1 MNHNNVVSLPVGA
14 SNLTA
19 HARVRLASGLVVVAG
34 ASDVDVLG
42 HVLQDT
48 LAGGTAD
55 VALKFGSG
63 MHYAIASAAIANGAL
78 IGKPPR
84 ARLLRAEQKVSRSVQ
99 PWPTETLSGSSTTA
113 WLKEL
118 PN

>member
-14 SNLTA
+14 SALTA
-19 HARVRLASGLVVVAG
+19 HARVRLASGLLVVAG

-63 MHYAIASAAIANGAL
+63 MHYAIASAAISNGAL
-78 IGKPPR
+78 IGK
-84 ARLLRAEQKVSRSVQ
+84 AALGKIATGG
-99 PWPTETLSGSSTTA
+99 TEGVALSAATA
-113 WLKEL
+113 DGDIIRVIYYGMA
-118 PN
+118 